1 MLSSGAKST
10 IFNLLSV
17 VLTLFNESTLGDPL
31 VSFSHIDMNSSGVVL
46 YTVRCINVHQHY
58 KFFISCCYFTCSDD
72 CGVFGVAFEFV
83 STPGKLKNMVMHAF
97 GLWHLTEC

>member
-1 MLSSGAKST
+1 MLSSCAKST

-31 VSFSHIDMNSSGVVL
+31 VSFNRLDMNSSRVVL
-46 YTVRCINVHQHY
+46 YTVRCINVHQY
-58 KFFISCCYFTCSDD
+58 YDISCCYSTYSDECD
-72 CGVFGVAFEFV
+72 VFGVTFGLM
-83 STPGKLKNMVMHAF
+83 STPGKMKNMVMYVV